1 MWAEFSLTHAWLIP
15 LLPALAFVFI
25 SFFLLKS
32 PWMASRLAIAAMGS
46 SFVIALGAS
55 VAVFTRGITV
65 EAPFV
70 MKTIW
75 FSMPGLSVDMGVL
88 VDPIAVTLMFVVTL
102 ITLLVLIYSTGY
114 MAGDPGYCRFFAFIS
129 LFAASMLGLAIATN
143 FMQMFVFW
151 ELVGLCSY
159 LLIGFYFHKVSAR
172 EAGKKAFMTTRIGD
186 FGLLLGILLLQI
198 TFRTL
203 DFAELAVKVPAY
215 VAENGAATLT
225 GIALLIFLG
234 PVAKS
239 GQFPLHV
246 WLPDAMEGPTPVS
259 ALIHAATMVVAGVY
273 LIARSFA
280 IFSVLPGALTFIAW
294 LGVFT
299 ALFAAFIALTQRE
312 IKRILAFSTI
322 SQLGFMMLALGVGS
336 LTSSMFHMMTHAF
349 FKALLFLGAGSVL
362 HALHDQ
368 ADIFQMGGLRKSM
381 PATCLMMGTA
391 VLAIAGIPPF
401 AGFFSKDEIL
411 VAAAHVSTPIY
422 LLASLAAF
430 MTAFYMARLFILTF
444 LGKPNPHNHPHE
456 SGLSMLVPMGV
467 LAALSVFGGII
478 PFALGFG
485 EWVRFGPAHHAGV
498 DWAVAGASTVISL
511 LGFAMAWFIYGG
523 GHTRSNDLTMKMGAL
538 YTWSFN
544 KFYVDELYQSF
555 NRNVVGGLARLSFW
569 IDLYALGAVVDN
581 AWRGTGAAGA
591 QLRRLQTGQMQQY
604 AAVMLSA
611 TVILVVLL
619 AALTGSFVK
628 GGQI

>member
-1 MWAEFSLTHAWLIP
+1 MWADFSLTHAWLIP
-15 LLPALAFVFI
+15 LLPALAFVLI
-25 SFFLLKS
+25 SFLLLDA
-32 PWMASRLAIAAMGS
+32 PWMASRLAILAMGS
-46 SFVIALGAS
+46 SFVIALGVS
-55 VAVFTRGITV
+55 CAVLTRQITV

-70 MKTIW
+70 MKTVW

-88 VDPIAVTLMFVVTL
+88 IDPIAATLLFVVTM

-129 LFAASMLGLAIATN
+129 LFASSMLGLVIATN
-143 FMQMFVFW
+143 FLQMFVFW

-159 LLIGFYFHKVSAR
+159 LLIGFYFYKVSAR
-172 EAGKKAFMTTRIGD
+172 EAGEKAFMTTRIGD

-203 DFAELAVKVPAY
+203 DFAELGVKVPAY
-215 VAENGAATLT
+215 VASHGPEMLT
-225 GIALLIFLG
+225 FIAILLFIG

-280 IFSVLPGALTFIAW
+280 IFHVLPGALSVIAW
-294 LGVFT
+294 VGVFT

-336 LTSSMFHMMTHAF
+336 LTSSMFHLMTHAF

-411 VAAAHVSTPIY
+411 AAAAHVSTPIY

-444 LGKPNPHNHPHE
+444 LGKSNPHNHPHE
-456 SGLSMLVPMGV
+456 SGLSMLIPMGV
-467 LAALSVFGGII
+467 LAVLSLIGGII
-478 PFALGFG
+478 PFVMGFG
-485 EWVRFGPAHHAGV
+485 EWVRFGPAHHAGI
-498 DWAVAGASTVISL
+498 DWTVAGVSTGISL
-511 LGFAMAWFIYGG
+511 LGFALAWFIYGE
-523 GHTRSNDLTMKMGAL
+523 GHTRSNDLTMKMGAI
-538 YTWSFN
+538 YTWSYN
-544 KFYVDELYQSF
+544 KCYIDELYQCI
-555 NRNVVGGLARLSFW
+555 NRNIVGGLARLSFW
-569 IDLYALGAVVDN
+569 IDIHALGAVVDN
-581 AWRGTGAAGA
+581 AWRGTGAAGEE
-591 QLRRLQTGQMQQY
+591 LRRAQTGQMQQY
-604 AAVMLSA
+604 AALMLSA
-611 TVILVVLL
+611 TVILVVIL
-619 AALTGSFVK
+619 AALTGTFVK